1 MDTKPDMMMPN
12 CANWIASVGM
22 TGDSPAAQAA
32 TCATASGLILAIIA
46 SLVTR
51 LMTAVRYAKLE
62 P

>member
-1 MDTKPDMMMPN
+1 MDTKPDMTMPN

-22 TGDSPAAQAA
+22 TGHSPACQAS
-32 TCATASGLILAIIA
+32 TCCTASGLILAWIA

-51 LMTAVRYAKLE
+51 LMTAVRYEKLE